1 LDGHFAILPDA
12 SVLALKSAILTR
24 GQYSMST
31 TFTGLVLILC
41 GVLAM
46 LGSAL
51 NWRIVTHSG
60 KLFNMLLGDRIARI
74 VYFGV
79 GVLVFMK
86 GIELAI
92 GARWLPF

>member
-1 LDGHFAILPDA
+1 
-12 SVLALKSAILTR
+12 
-24 GQYSMST
+24 MST
-31 TFTGLVLILC
+31 TTSGIVLAVF

-60 KLFNMLLGDRIARI
+60 KLFNRLLGDRIARI
-74 VYFGV
+74 IYFGV
-79 GVLVFMK
+79 GLLVFIK

-92 GARWLPF
+92 GADWLPF